1 MADEPDDTKPD
12 LLRDRLFMQAER
24 GEITGVQAEE
34 AAAAHGL
41 EPFERKPE
49 LSRFDPK
56 LKSHWSIV
64 MAVAWIA
71 RRDFE
76 LVREQ
81 DPKFCSECFHWIGRE
96 RKVRPQ
102 KGGEPVKRMEYF
114 LEARPAPT
122 VSRLAL
128 LDVVLRVRGNVPSTA
143 VMTIRE
149 AEAELWRALS
159 EGHLTAKGF
168 NTEGV
173 VVEIPSREWAYLR
186 LCEVGGRDV
195 LSYDGIG
202 RPEPFTA
209 VTLRQ
214 SDVLRLWPVT
224 GEFPVL
230 PATVIDKGGR
240 PAEYDRDAVKGIRAD
255 ETSNIFGVA
264 TKAQSRRSQVKRI
277 KDVLL
282 MEFPDGVSPNL
293 TDKEIQGLIEPI
305 FKNNSW
311 KLPSVDSIARARGR
325 RKVG

>member
-1 MADEPDDTKPD
+1 
-12 LLRDRLFMQAER
+12 
-24 GEITGVQAEE
+24 
-34 AAAAHGL
+34 
-41 EPFERKPE
+41 
-49 LSRFDPK
+49 
-56 LKSHWSIV
+56 

-81 DPKFCSECFHWIGRE
+81 DLKFCSECFHWISRE

-128 LDVVLRVRGNVPSTA
+128 LDIVLRVRGNVPSTA
-143 VMTIRE
+143 VITIRE

-168 NTEGV
+168 NTHGV
-173 VVEIPSREWAYLR
+173 VVDIPSREWAYLR

-224 GEFPVL
+224 GEFPDL

-240 PAEYDRDAVKGIRAD
+240 PAEHTVKVFAQMRRVISLVLRPRHKAAVRKSSVSRTCCSWNFRMGYRPISPIRKSNALSSLFLKIILGNCLQLTLSPVPGAGERSAD
-255 ETSNIFGVA
+255 TQIRKYANR
-264 TKAQSRRSQVKRI
+264 QMRI
-277 KDVLL
+277 CV
-282 MEFPDGVSPNL
+282 F
-293 TDKEIQGLIEPI
+293 
-305 FKNNSW
+305 
-311 KLPSVDSIARARGR
+311 A
-325 RKVG
+325 